1 MQTSRWL
8 AAVFAVTAVGV
19 ARAASADDDGNGTP
33 FDRGRI
39 GLSVTVGEQS
49 SFGYNHV
56 ALGAGAGY
64 FVLDGLELGAFA
76 LHEFGSGPSIDEV
89 SPAVRYVAQ
98 PLVGSWAVIPYVAG
112 FYNHWFLGG
121 GFSDLDTVGA
131 RAGLL
136 HLQGRLI
143 VGLGVAFE
151 HTIST
156 CTECNFVYPDVTFGF
171 TF

>member
-1 MQTSRWL
+1 MHRSGWL
-8 AAVFAVTAVGV
+8 AASVLV
-19 ARAASADDDGNGTP
+19 AALAAALPASADDRGTP
-33 FDRGRI
+33 FDQGRV
-39 GLSVTVGEQS
+39 GVTLTVGEQS
-49 SFGYNHV
+49 SFGYNHI

-64 FVLDGLELGAFA
+64 FVLDGLELSAFA

-98 PLVGSWAVIPYVAG
+98 PLVGDWPVIPYVAA

-136 HLQGRLI
+136 HLRGRLI

-151 HTIST
+151 HVVST
-156 CTECNFVYPDVTFGF
+156 CTDCNFVYPDVTFGF